1 MCPTVRTTGII
12 AEVDY
17 NYALVNRV
25 SFSHLV
31 SVHL

>member
-1 MCPTVRTTGII
+1 MCPAVRKTGII

-17 NYALVNRV
+17 DYALVNRV
-25 SFSHLV
+25 SFTHLV